1 MPLDNTR
8 YEYSAITQRPSFRWP
23 NGERLAVWVCYNVE
37 HFKVDAPGTA
47 QSEGYTHLKP
57 DVINYAWRDYGLRVG
72 IWRLFEIM
80 ERVGLRG
87 SATLNGEVCIHER
100 PVVEEMAR
108 LGWCI
113 LGHGMTNSQR
123 LNGLPET
130 EERQVIKDTLDTIE
144 RTTGKRPI
152 GWLGPALAESF
163 ATPELLVEA
172 GVKYVCDW
180 VCDDQPFP
188 VKVKN
193 GRLASVP
200 YTQHVNDIG
209 MILSSKR
216 SDQEFCQQIC
226 DQFDVLY
233 QEGATIPRTMAIS
246 MHTFIAGVPHR
257 SKYLEKAL
265 SYVAS
270 HKDVWF
276 CTADDIY
283 NWYESEY
290 SR

>member
-1 MPLDNTR
+1 MQLDNTR
-8 YEYSAITQRPSFRWP
+8 YDYSAITQRPPFRWP
-23 NGERLAVWVCYNVE
+23 NGERLALWVCYNVE
-37 HFKVDAPGTA
+37 HFRVDVSSTS
-47 QSEGYTHLKP
+47 QNESMSHLKP

-72 IWRLFEIM
+72 MWRLFEMM
-80 ERVGLRG
+80 ERVGLKG
-87 SATLNGEVCIHER
+87 SVTLNGEVCIHEK
-100 PVVEEMAR
+100 PVVEEMTR

-123 LNGLPET
+123 LTDLPEA
-130 EERQVIKDTLDTIE
+130 EERKVINDTLDIIE

-152 GWLGPALAESF
+152 GWLGPGLAESYV
-163 ATPELLVEA
+163 TPELLVEA

-180 VCDDQPFP
+180 VSDDQPYAI
-188 VKVKN
+188 KVKN
-193 GRLASVP
+193 GKLASVP
-200 YTQHVNDIG
+200 YTQHINDIG

-216 SDQEFCQQIC
+216 SDQEFYQAIC

-233 QEGATIPRTMAIS
+233 QEGATIPRTMAIAL
-246 MHTFIAGVPHR
+246 HPFLAGVPHR
-257 SKYLEKAL
+257 SKYLEQAL

-276 CTADDIY
+276 CTGDDIY

-290 SR
+290 GG

>member
-1 MPLDNTR
+1 MSLDNTR
-8 YEYSAITQRPSFRWP
+8 YEYSAITQRPPFRWP
-23 NGERLAVWVCYNVE
+23 NGERVAVWVCYNIE
-37 HFKVDAPGTA
+37 HFRVDVPATS
-47 QSEGYTHLKP
+47 QSEGMSHLKP

-72 IWRLFEIM
+72 IWRIFEIM
-80 ERVGLRG
+80 ERVGLKG
-87 SATLNGEVCIHER
+87 SATLNGEVCTHETA
-100 PVVEEMAR
+100 VVEEMNR

-123 LNGLPET
+123 MTDLPEA
-130 EERQVIKDTLDTIE
+130 EERKVIRDTLDTIE
-144 RTTGKRPI
+144 VTTGNRPI
-152 GWLGPALAESF
+152 GWLGPGLAESYI
-163 ATPELLVEA
+163 TPDLLVEA

-180 VCDDQPFP
+180 VSDDQPFP
-188 VKVKN
+188 LKVKN
-193 GRLASVP
+193 GKLASVP

-209 MILSSKR
+209 MILSLKR

-233 QEGATIPRTMAIS
+233 REGATIPRTMAIAL
-246 MHTFIAGVPHR
+246 HPFLVGVPHR

-276 CTADDIY
+276 CTADEIY

-290 SR
+290 GG

>member
-1 MPLDNTR
+1 MPIDNMR
-8 YEYSAITQRPSFRWP
+8 YVYSAITQRPTFRWP

-37 HFKVDAPGTA
+37 HFKIDIPSTS
-47 QSEGYTHLKP
+47 QSEGLAHLKP

-80 ERVGLRG
+80 ERVGIKG
-87 SATLNGEVCIHER
+87 SATLNGEVCIHET
-100 PVVEEMAR
+100 PVVEEMTR

-123 LNGLPET
+123 LTDLPEA
-130 EERQVIKDTLDTIE
+130 EEREVICNTLNIIE
-144 RTTGKRPI
+144 RTTGQRPI
-152 GWLGPALAESF
+152 GWLGPALAESY

-180 VCDDQPFP
+180 VCDEQPFP
-188 VKVKN
+188 IEVEN
-193 GRLASVP
+193 GKLASVP
-200 YTQHVNDIG
+200 YSQQINDIG

-216 SDQEFCQQIC
+216 SDQEFYQQIC

-233 QEGATIPRTMAIS
+233 QEGARIPRTMAIS
-246 MHTFIAGVPHR
+246 LHTFLSGVPHR
-257 SKYLEKAL
+257 SKYLEQAL
-265 SYVAS
+265 SYIAG
-270 HKDVWF
+270 HQDVWL

-283 NWYESEY
+283 NWYASEY
-290 SR
+290 GG

>member
-1 MPLDNTR
+1 MSLDNTR
-8 YEYSAITQRPSFRWP
+8 YEYSAITQRPPFRWP
-23 NGERLAVWVCYNVE
+23 NGERVAVWVCYNIE
-37 HFKVDAPGTA
+37 HFRVDVPATS
-47 QSEGYTHLKP
+47 QSEGMSHLKP

-72 IWRLFEIM
+72 IWRIFEIM
-80 ERVGLRG
+80 ERVGLKG
-87 SATLNGEVCIHER
+87 SATLNGEVCTHETA
-100 PVVEEMAR
+100 VVEEMNR

-123 LNGLPET
+123 MTDLPEA
-130 EERQVIKDTLDTIE
+130 EERKVIRDTLDTIE
-144 RTTGKRPI
+144 VTTGNRPI
-152 GWLGPALAESF
+152 GWLGPGLAESYI
-163 ATPELLVEA
+163 TPDLLVEA

-180 VCDDQPFP
+180 VSDDQPFP
-188 VKVKN
+188 LKVKN
-193 GRLASVP
+193 GKLASVP
-200 YTQHVNDIG
+200 YTRHVNDIG
-209 MILSSKR
+209 MILSLKR

-233 QEGATIPRTMAIS
+233 REGATIPRTMAIAL
-246 MHTFIAGVPHR
+246 HPFLVGVPHR

-276 CTADDIY
+276 CTADEIY

-290 SR
+290 GG

>member
-1 MPLDNTR
+1 MPIDNMR
-8 YEYSAITQRPSFRWP
+8 YDYSAITRRPTFRWP

-37 HFKVDAPGTA
+37 HFKIDIPATS
-47 QSEGYTHLKP
+47 QSEGLAHLKP

-80 ERVGLRG
+80 ERVGIKG
-87 SATLNGEVCIHER
+87 SVTLNGEVCIHET
-100 PVVEEMAR
+100 PVVEEITK

-123 LNGLPET
+123 LTDLPEA
-130 EERQVIKDTLDTIE
+130 EERQVIGNTLDIIE
-144 RTTGKRPI
+144 RTTGQRPI
-152 GWLGPALAESF
+152 GWLGPALAESY

-188 VKVKN
+188 IKVKN
-193 GRLASVP
+193 GKLASVP
-200 YTQHVNDIG
+200 YSQQINDIG

-216 SDQEFCQQIC
+216 SDQEFYQQIC

-233 QEGATIPRTMAIS
+233 QEGSTIPRTMAIS
-246 MHTFIAGVPHR
+246 LHTFLSGVPHR
-257 SKYLEKAL
+257 SKYIEQAL
-265 SYVAS
+265 SYIAG
-270 HKDVWF
+270 HRDVWL

-283 NWYESEY
+283 NWYASEY
-290 SR
+290 GG